1 MIKLMDSDMLVTKQV
16 GDPKQLPATLISQ
29 SASKMGF
36 ELSMFERLQRAGY
49 PVTVLNTQV
58 SVS

>member
-1 MIKLMDSDMLVTKQV
+1 MLVTKQV

>member
-1 MIKLMDSDMLVTKQV
+1 MNIDMLVNEQV
-16 GDPKQLPATLISQ
+16 GDPKQLPATLMSTL
-29 SASKMGF
+29 AKNLGF

-58 SVS
+58 SRS